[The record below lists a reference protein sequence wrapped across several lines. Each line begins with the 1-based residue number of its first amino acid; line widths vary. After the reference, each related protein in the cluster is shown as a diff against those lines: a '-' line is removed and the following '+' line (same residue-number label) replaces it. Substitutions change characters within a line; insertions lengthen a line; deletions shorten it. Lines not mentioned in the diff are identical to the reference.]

1 MPVTVAR
8 RTPGVYV
15 TELDAFPPSVVGV
28 QTAVPAFIGY
38 TEFAEINGKPIYNE
52 PTKITSLVDFESI
65 FGVGFKPTYD
75 IVEVTD
81 ATEITDGKYDFK
93 VSDPTTP
100 PAVTKYYNL
109 TQSGSSKF
117 NLFNSMRLF
126 YANGGGTCYIVSVG
140 DYTAGGTLPDGA
152 SVDKA
157 LLDKGLE
164 AIADQNGPTMLVVPD
179 AVLLPEKT
187 GADPWVSDDYKNFIQ
202 EMLKQCDSL
211 QDRVAILDIYGSQY
225 ASKADLDKIV
235 TQFQTDVGDFGL
247 SYGMGYFPFL
257 DTTVVP
263 ISDFNYTNFTT
274 AGLTSLTDILGW
286 ENVNL
291 YNGGVVPSSPADETP
306 KYQAVQD
313 YIDEMAST
321 LADETEEERK
331 KIITLNQNLTASL
344 PLLINILT
352 VIVDENDV
360 LPPCGAMAGV
370 FTAQD
375 TNNGV
380 WNAPA
385 NIALSA
391 VNQPT
396 FKLTDEQQGDLN
408 VPINGR
414 AIDAIREFTGRG
426 SVVWGARTL
435 DGNSN
440 DWRYIQVRRT
450 LIYIEQSIKNAI
462 DPFVFAANDANT
474 WVKVTAMVSSF
485 LQGLWSQGGLMG
497 DSASDAFT
505 VQCGLGSTMTPQDVL
520 EGYMVVQVTVQM
532 IRPAE
537 FIELTFKQTMEGIS

>member
-38 TEFAEINGKPIYNE
+38 TEFAEINGKPVYNE
-52 PTKITSLVDFESI
+52 PIKITSLVDFESI
-65 FGVGFKPTYD
+65 FGIGFKPAYD

-81 ATEITDGKYDFK
+81 ATEITEGKYDFK

-100 PAVTKYYNL
+100 PAVFKYYNL

-140 DYTAGGTLPDGA
+140 DYTAGGTLPDGV

-157 LLDKGLE
+157 ILDKGLDV
-164 AIADQNGPTMLVVPD
+164 IADQNGPTMLVVPD
-179 AVLLPEKT
+179 AVLLPAKT
-187 GADPWVSDDYKNFIQ
+187 GGDPWVSDNYKDFIQ

-211 QDRVAILDIYGSQY
+211 QDRVAILDVYGSQY
-225 ASKADLDKIV
+225 ATKTDLDQIV
-235 TQFQTDVGDFGL
+235 TQFQTDVGDNGL

-274 AGLTSLTDILGW
+274 DGLTLLKDILGW
-286 ENVNL
+286 ENANL
-291 YNGGVVPSSPADETP
+291 YNGGVVPSSPADETA

-313 YIDEMAST
+313 YIDDMAT
-321 LADETEEERK
+321 TIADNTEEERK

-396 FKLTDEQQGDLN
+396 FQLTDEQQGDLN

-497 DSASDAFT
+497 DTASDAFT

>member
-8 RTPGVYV
+8 KTPGVYV
-15 TELDAFPPSVVGV
+15 TEFDAFPPSVVGV

-38 TEFAEINGKPIYNE
+38 TEFAEINGKPIYNV

-65 FGVGFKPTYD
+65 FGVGFKPKYD
-75 IVEVTD
+75 TEEVID
-81 ATEITDGKYDFK
+81 EADISAGKYDFK
-93 VSDPTTP
+93 VEDPATSP
-100 PAVTKYYNL
+100 EAYRYYNL
-109 TQSGSSKF
+109 VQSGGSKF

-126 YANGGGTCYIVSVG
+126 YENGGGTCYIVSVG
-140 DYTAGGTLPDGA
+140 DYTAGGTIPDGV
-152 SVDKA
+152 SIDKA
-157 LLDKGLE
+157 ILGDGLD
-164 AIADQNGPTMLVVPD
+164 AISDQSGPTMLVVPD
-179 AVLLPEKT
+179 AVLLPET
-187 GADPWVSDDYKNFIQ
+187 AGGEPWVSGDYKDFIQ
-202 EMLKQCDSL
+202 GMLKQCENL
-211 QDRVAILDIYGSQY
+211 QDRIAILDVYGSQY
-225 ASKADLDKIV
+225 ATKENLDKIA
-235 TQFQTDVGDFGL
+235 TQFQTDVGDKGL

-263 ISDFNYTNFTT
+263 ISDFNYTFFTT
-274 AGLTSLTDILGW
+274 SGLDSLIEILGW
-286 ENVNL
+286 ENANL
-291 YNGGVVPSSPADETP
+291 YNDGVIPPTP
-306 KYQAVQD
+306 EEGTAKYQAVQA
-313 YIDEMAST
+313 YINDIPTT
-321 LADETEEERK
+321 LDTETLEDRQ
-331 KIITLNQNLTASL
+331 KIITLNQNLTAAL

-352 VIVDENDV
+352 VIVEKHDV
-360 LPPCGAMAGV
+360 LPPCAAMAGV
-370 FTAQD
+370 FTDVD
-375 TNNGV
+375 TSNGV

-391 VNQPT
+391 VTQPT
-396 FKLTDEQQGDLN
+396 YKLTDTEQGDLN

-474 WVKVTAMVSSF
+474 WVKVTAMITSF

-505 VQCGLGSTMTPQDVL
+505 VQCGLGSTMTAQDVL

-537 FIELTFKQTMEGIS
+537 FIELTFKQTMEGIG